1 MMTITNSELRPGSRT
16 ELNASFDQDTKNHTR
31 GWIPTYVKGL
41 AGAEVLAPWVF
52 TRILSEVAGAKR
64 RNRRRT
70 SIRPTPA
77 TSSANTR
84 AARRTMRTER
94 SRRRKPRLRPGPTL
108 PPRYA
113 TKRSRRSPTRS
124 WLGRRSSAGCF
135 AREEG
140 KILAEGIG
148 EVLRAGQI
156 LAFFAGEALRIAGE
170 KLASV
175 RPNID
180 VEITREP

>member
-16 ELNASFDQDTKNHTR
+16 ELSASFDQDTKNHTR

-84 AARRTMRTER
+84 AAGDIRAIGHN
-94 SRRRKPRLRPGPTL
+94 RLVEELRWGWQPQPQPQPSTL
-108 PPRYA
+108 A
-113 TKRSRRSPTRS
+113 ALGQ
-124 WLGRRSSAGCF
+124 WLG
-135 AREEG
+135 
-140 KILAEGIG
+140 
-148 EVLRAGQI
+148 
-156 LAFFAGEALRIAGE
+156 
-170 KLASV
+170 LAS
-175 RPNID
+175 
-180 VEITREP
+180 